1 MRVKSPERRR
11 QILEAAVKTFARL
24 GYERASVAE
33 VCADAGIA
41 RGTLYQYFADKQSL
55 FREVLRAYAGKV
67 STHMQPLAAAQ
78 VPRDPDREGLLRFLT
93 ERFERI
99 YSVILEDREVY
110 TILFREALAKN
121 ADTRDVVAEIHG
133 HLVSLMVAEMKLGGR
148 LGLVR
153 IEDPEFAA
161 EFVIGGI
168 FHTALVGI
176 VDAPSPQPPRRLA
189 EKSARFVVGAL
200 FAAPH

>member
-1 MRVKSPERRR
+1 MRVRSPERRA
-11 QILEAAVKTFARL
+11 QILETAVKTFARL
-24 GYERASVAE
+24 GYERASIAE

-41 RGTLYQYFADKQSL
+41 RGTLYQYFADKQAL

-67 STHMQPLAAAQ
+67 ATHMQPLAPAQ
-78 VPRDPDREGLLRFLT
+78 IPSAPDREGLLDFLT

-99 YSVILEDREVY
+99 YSVILDEREIY

-133 HLVSLMVAEMKLGGR
+133 RLVSLMVAEMEMGRR

-153 IEDPEFAA
+153 VEESAFAA
-161 EFVIGGI
+161 EFLIGGI
-168 FHTALVGI
+168 FHTALVCI
-176 VDAPSPQPPRRLA
+176 VDAPVPQPPRLLA

-200 FAAPH
+200 SAPRP

>member
-121 ADTRDVVAEIHG
+121 ADTRDVVAE
-133 HLVSLMVAEMKLGGR
+133 MRLGGR